1 MQCLSINATQSMEQ
15 VAAAGKDCPL
25 LMFNIYIFRDRGF
38 TSRVLRSMP
47 FHHDPLC
54 QRWTQ
59 P

>member
-1 MQCLSINATQSMEQ
+1 MEQ

-47 FHHDPLC
+47 LHHDQLC
-54 QRWTQ
+54 IHVCGTLLHISFIISH
-59 P
+59 